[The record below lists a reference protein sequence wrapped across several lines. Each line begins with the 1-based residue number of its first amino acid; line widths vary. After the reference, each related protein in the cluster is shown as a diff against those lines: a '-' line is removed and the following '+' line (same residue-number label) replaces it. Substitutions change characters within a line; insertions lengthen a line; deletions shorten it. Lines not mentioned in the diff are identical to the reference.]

1 MSLHQ
6 DIKKQM
12 QEAMKEKD
20 KIRLSVLRGLVSA
33 FTNELVSKKKKPSE
47 ELNDE
52 EVMAVIQRAAKQR
65 KDSIEQ
71 FSKGGRDDLAEK
83 EATELKIIEEYLPTM
98 MTREEIKV
106 VASKIKTDL
115 GIDNIDK
122 LGMFM
127 GAVMR
132 ELKGQADGND
142 VKAVVENL
150 F

>member
-1 MSLHQ
+1 
-6 DIKKQM
+6 
-12 QEAMKEKD
+12 
-20 KIRLSVLRGLVSA
+20 
-33 FTNELVSKKKKPSE
+33 
-47 ELNDE
+47 
-52 EVMAVIQRAAKQR
+52 MAVIQRAARQR

-71 FSKGGRDDLAEK
+71 FNKGGRDDLAQK
-83 EATELKIIEEYLPTM
+83 EASELKIIEEYLPTM

-115 GIDNIDK
+115 GIDDKAK

-132 ELKGQADGND
+132 ELKGKAEGND
-142 VKAVVENL
+142 VKAVVESL

>member
-12 QEAMKEKD
+12 QEALKNKD
-20 KIRLSVLRGLVSA
+20 EIRLSVLRGLLSA
-33 FTNELVSKKKKPSE
+33 FTNELVSKKKKPNE
-47 ELNDE
+47 ELDDE
-52 EVMAVIQRAAKQR
+52 NTLAVIQRAARQR

-71 FSKGGRDDLAEK
+71 FNKGGRDDLAQK
-83 EATELKIIEEYLPTM
+83 EASELKIIEEYLPTM

-115 GIDNIDK
+115 GIDDKAK

-132 ELKGQADGND
+132 ELKGKAEGND
-142 VKAVVENL
+142 VKAVVESL